1 MDPTTRT
8 TGHRCGLT
16 PRVYSTH
23 IVRGKGTQPPRSS
36 SNPPM
41 DLLQG
46 TLDVL
51 ILKTLSWEA
60 MHGYAISRWI
70 RQRTDQ
76 VLSVEDAALYQALH
90 RLERKGL
97 IESEWGLSENNRR
110 AKYYQLTPAGRTQL
124 RAETSEW
131 RQYDEAVFKVLETA

>member
-1 MDPTTRT
+1 MTD
-8 TGHRCGLT
+8 
-16 PRVYSTH
+16 
-23 IVRGKGTQPPRSS
+23 SS
-36 SNPPM
+36 
-41 DLLQG
+41 LRLIKG

-51 ILKTLSWEA
+51 ILKTVSWGPA
-60 MHGYAISRWI
+60 HGYAISRWI

-124 RAETSEW
+124 GAEASEW
-131 RQYDEAVFKVLETA
+131 RQYAEAIFKVLETA